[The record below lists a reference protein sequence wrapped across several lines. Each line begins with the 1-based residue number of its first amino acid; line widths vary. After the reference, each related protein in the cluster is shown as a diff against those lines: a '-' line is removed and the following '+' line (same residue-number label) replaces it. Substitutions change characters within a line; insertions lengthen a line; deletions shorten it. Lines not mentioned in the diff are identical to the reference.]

1 MSAPR
6 SGNPGIAEL
15 KRVIRNRYPGLPGN
29 QRKVADFFLQHAQ
42 EIPFLSVVEIER
54 RSGASKATVVRLA
67 QSLGYSG
74 FLKLRAALR
83 EGAQT
88 ALQESGV
95 FPIPPRRGARATLRS
110 VAEQDIQ
117 NIAQTIDNL
126 DEAVFADIGR
136 RLVRASTVYTLGLG
150 ISALMARVMAYSLNQ
165 VAVRAVPFEHDHE
178 TFFEQLPFLNSHDV
192 VIAFSFPPYSRE
204 TVDAVRIAAD
214 RSVPVIGITDR
225 ETSPISFACTH
236 VLPIRSTNMLFT
248 NSISAISVVINA
260 LVTEVALHNRSRAL
274 RMQRDV
280 DRVLRRTGHF
290 VPDV

>member
-1 MSAPR
+1 M
-6 SGNPGIAEL
+6 

-42 EIPFLSVVEIER
+42 EIPFLSIVEIER

-74 FLKLRAALR
+74 FLKLRRAMR
-83 EGAQT
+83 EGAQS
-88 ALQESGV
+88 ALQQEGV
-95 FPIPPRRGARATLRS
+95 FSIPSKRGARETLRS

-117 NIAQTIDNL
+117 NITNTVANIDG
-126 DEAVFADIGR
+126 AVFAAIGR
-136 RLVRASTVYTLGLG
+136 RIVRASTVYTLGLG

-165 VAVRAVPFEHDHE
+165 VAVRAVPFVHDYE
-178 TFFEQLPFLNSHDV
+178 TFFEQLPFLVPRDV
-192 VIAFSFPPYSRE
+192 LIAFSFPPYSRE
-204 TVDAVRIAAD
+204 TVDAVREAAG
-214 RSVPVIGITDR
+214 RSITIIGITDR

-274 RMQRDV
+274 HMQNDV
-280 DRVLRRTGHF
+280 DRVLRHTGHF